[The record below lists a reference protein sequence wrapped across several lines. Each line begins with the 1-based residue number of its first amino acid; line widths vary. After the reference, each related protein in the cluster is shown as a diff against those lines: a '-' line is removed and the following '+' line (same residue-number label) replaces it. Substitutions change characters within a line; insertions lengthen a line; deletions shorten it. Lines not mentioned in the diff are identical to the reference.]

1 MGRDRVH
8 RVVVQVPKRHLACI
22 VVGTAYQDEVGDH
35 LETIDWGAEVLL
47 ADRVQGVIGSI
58 D

>member
-22 VVGTAYQDEVGDH
+22 VVGTAYQDEVRDH
-35 LETIDWGAEVLL
+35 LETIDGGAKVLL
-47 ADRVQGVIGSI
+47 ADRV
-58 D
+58 